1 MKWLTSAS
9 IDELENTLIKDYMKK
24 QANNNFKVDIEGFVT
39 EYLKLPILY
48 HTIAEKDFSKLGFI
62 SDGKTPLTIC
72 CNGKKQT
79 RIYPKGTIVIEKCL
93 CGKNETGRRRFTIAH
108 EAAHYI
114 VDKSLV
120 TASFHREFDCERSYT
135 ADELKCLFNINETN
149 VDRLAGALLLPSFMV
164 RNYLNKNKRSNGI
177 AVYDDRFIRPED
189 TYFLQKMAADMG
201 SSLTALQIRIKHLG
215 LYISKPMNEYIA
227 ELGFGKDDVN

>member
-9 IDELENTLIKDYMKK
+9 IDELGNTLIKDYMKK

-48 HTIAEKDFSKLGFI
+48 HSIAEKDLSKLGFI
-62 SDGKTPLTIC
+62 SDGKTPLTIYN
-72 CNGKKQT
+72 NGKKLT
-79 RIYPKGTIVIEKCL
+79 KIYPKGTIVIEKYL
-93 CGKNETGRRRFTIAH
+93 CSKNETGRRRFTIAH

-120 TASFHREFDCERSYT
+120 TASFHREFDCERAYT
-135 ADELKCLFNINETN
+135 ADELKSVFNIDETN
-149 VDRLAGALLLPSFMV
+149 VDRLAGSLLMPSFMV
-164 RNYLNKNKRSNGI
+164 RSYMNKSKKPNGI
-177 AVYDDRFIRPED
+177 TVYDDGFIRPED

-201 SSLTALQIRIKHLG
+201 ASLTALQIRIRQLG
-215 LYISKPMNEYIA
+215 LYIKKPMSEYIS
-227 ELGFGKDDVN
+227 ELGLGKDGT

>member
-9 IDELENTLIKDYMKK
+9 IDELGNTLIKDYMKK

-48 HTIAEKDFSKLGFI
+48 HTIAEKDLSKLGFI

-72 CNGKKQT
+72 SNGKKQT

-114 VDKSLV
+114 VDKSLM
-120 TASFHREFDCERSYT
+120 TASFHREFDKERTYT

-149 VDRLAGALLLPSFMV
+149 VDRLAGSLLMPSFMV
-164 RNYLNKNKRSNGI
+164 HSYMNKNKKPNGI
-177 AVYDDRFIRPED
+177 TVYDDGFIRPED

-201 SSLTALQIRIKHLG
+201 ASLTALQIRIRQLG
-215 LYISKPMNEYIA
+215 LYIKKPMSEYIS
-227 ELGFGKDDVN
+227 ELGLGKDST